1 MSSVI
6 VARQTVIN
14 FLSKGTL
21 NFGQRYLTNVAQ
33 CCRLRR
39 VSYFGYACVLSQSF
53 TDRTFQLRRQHV
65 SSRESAAQ
73 WDLERKPPKF
83 YRYCHEVCVIYT
95 PLNPT
100 FIYSLFGVNM
110 DTLSYGLSKL
120 VLLICHIEITDLFR
134 CPVFLYQ
141 RP

>member
-1 MSSVI
+1 MSSVL

-53 TDRTFQLRRQHV
+53 TDRTFQSDRQHV
-65 SSRESAAQ
+65 SSSEFTDQ
-73 WDLERKPPKF
+73 QELERKPPKF
-83 YRYCHEVCVIYT
+83 CRY
-95 PLNPT
+95 
-100 FIYSLFGVNM
+100 
-110 DTLSYGLSKL
+110 
-120 VLLICHIEITDLFR
+120 
-134 CPVFLYQ
+134 LYQ
-141 RP
+141 GLQRRMVLVVNFFLFFRLN